1 MKKYVDK
8 WMYSI
13 LVIASLFF
21 TACQEEFEEV
31 NNEPSADTIEVGS
44 VTTQLIQQTTN
55 KDGSFDN
62 IVDGASCLAIEFP
75 YTVEIGGVQ
84 ITIDSVEDLEVIEE
98 IFDEFDTDD
107 DILDIIFPITIT
119 LGDFSQIVI
128 ESKEALRELAAS
140 CLEGGEDEDVECIDF
155 VYPITLFTFD
165 IDNEITARVTVNSDR
180 ELRNF
185 IDELE
190 VGTLVG
196 FDFPLTLVKADG
208 TEVVVDSNAELAR
221 TLEAAKDACDEDDD
235 DDFNDDDFDEERF
248 DFCLTE
254 CPWLVTQVVRNSVD
268 ATEQY
273 ERFLMNFM
281 EDGSVTVQDRE
292 GNMLNGEWSATFTD
306 RGPLLT
312 LEFDTL
318 VDFNLEWLV
327 YEIRDHTIKLFSDA
341 GNRIILEQRCEDDGN
356 GQDDCD
362 IETVADYLE
371 NCVWQVAD
379 TNLDLN
385 FEGIIDFSNRN
396 IHAFDASGM
405 AVDEGNWATTDN
417 GLQFNDLF
425 GPIAPINGGWSIAEC
440 REDRIKLV
448 NDQEQF
454 VVLEKDCEDDG
465 NVDPDSLRNIL
476 RECEWIIKKVKNQGE
491 EIERLLGY
499 EFNFMGEGLVT
510 LGNGITTSEGSWE
523 IGPNEEGQLALLI
536 TFGEEPAVNFNWPL
550 RDLTNERLRF
560 EVPEIGYELILQR
573 VCDDNA
579 GDMDVAEIRNI
590 LLGGQWNVA
599 GYSEGG
605 VDMTEN
611 FDGQDFSFSNRHQ
624 VEVSINDD
632 PIIAGLWRVIRD
644 SDQDLRFYLNFANDA
659 TFGELTD
666 DWEITEVTTDVLE
679 LRSESGGDGSV
690 DILIFERK
698 Q

>member
-1 MKKYVDK
+1 MKNYVNR

-31 NNEPSADTIEVGS
+31 NEEGTVDTIAVGS

-84 ITIDSVEDLEVIEE
+84 ITIDSIEDLEVIEE

-119 LGDFSQIVI
+119 LGDFSEIVI
-128 ESKEALRELAAS
+128 ENEEALRELAAS
-140 CLEGGEDEDVECIDF
+140 CLEGGADEDVECIDF
-155 VYPITLFTFD
+155 VYPVTLFTFD
-165 IDNEITARVTVNSDR
+165 INNEIASRLTVNSDR

-190 VGTLVG
+190 EGTLVG

-208 TEVVVDSNAELAR
+208 TEVVVNSNAELAR

-268 ATEQY
+268 SSEQF
-273 ERFLMNFM
+273 ERFLMDFM
-281 EDGSVTVQDRE
+281 EDGSVTVLDRA
-292 GNMLNGEWSATFTD
+292 GNMLNGEWSARFTD

-341 GNRIILEQRCEDDGN
+341 GNRIILEQRCDDDMDET
-356 GQDDCD
+356 DDCA
-362 IETVADYLE
+362 IEEVANYLE
-371 NCVWQVAD
+371 NCTWVVANTD
-379 TNLDLN
+379 LDIN
-385 FEGIIDFSNRN
+385 FEGVIDFSNRN
-396 IHAFDASGM
+396 IHAFDANGM
-405 AVDEGNWATTDN
+405 AVDEGNWEITDN
-417 GLQFNDLF
+417 GLQFNALF
-425 GPIAPINGGWSIAEC
+425 GPIAPINGAWHIEEC
-440 REDRIKLV
+440 REDRVKLV
-448 NDQEQF
+448 NEQEQYI
-454 VVLEKDCEDDG
+454 VLEQDCEDDG
-465 NVDPDSLRNIL
+465 NVDPNSLREIL
-476 RECEWIIKKVKNQGE
+476 RECEWIIKNVKNQGE
-491 EIERLLGY
+491 EIQRLLGY

-510 LGNGITTSEGSWE
+510 LGNGITVSEGTWE
-523 IGPNEEGQLALLI
+523 VGPNEEGQLALLI
-536 TFGEEPAVNFNWPL
+536 ALGDEASVTFDWPL

-560 EVPEIGYELILQR
+560 EVPEIGYELVLQR
-573 VCDDNA
+573 VCDDNNS
-579 GDMDVAEIRNI
+579 DMDVAEIRNI
-590 LLGGQWNVA
+590 MLGGQWNVTA
-599 GYSEGG
+599 YAEGD

-659 TFGELTD
+659 TFGDLTD
-666 DWEITEVTTDVLE
+666 DWDIVEVSTDVIE
-679 LRSESGGDGSV
+679 LRSESGGDGSM
-690 DILIFERK
+690 DILVFTRK